1 MFSFAYSFSSERP
14 IGHKIAKDQGCVN
27 SKEEELPR
35 SVGVQYA
42 TEDQWRNNL
51 KTELRDGA
59 KAKTT
64 PFCGYDW

>member
-1 MFSFAYSFSSERP
+1 MNNMNRQ
-14 IGHKIAKDQGCVN
+14 KD
-27 SKEEELPR
+27 KTLKDELPR